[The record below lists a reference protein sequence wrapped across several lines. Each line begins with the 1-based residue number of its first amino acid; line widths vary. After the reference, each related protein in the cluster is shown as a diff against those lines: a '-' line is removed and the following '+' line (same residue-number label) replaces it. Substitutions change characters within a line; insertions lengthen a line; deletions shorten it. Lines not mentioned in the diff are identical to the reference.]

1 MEDHRSNEDES
12 VYNIN
17 NFLHDYRVYVGTSA
31 DPSECTECSGGPFMT
46 ATSGYDADG
55 KWKFGNEIWCNLSGH
70 WLHIVADYSAI
81 PTWDVSVC
89 DVSIMGNYYHGG
101 GVSTSPISKNAG
113 EEHIWTC
120 NPLAHGETSNG
131 EHTIVSAWRL
141 KADLGLP
148 DWIYI
153 TGN

>member
-17 NFLHDYRVYVGTSA
+17 NFLHDYRVYIGKSA

-89 DVSIMGNYYHGG
+89 DVSIMGNYYYPSG
-101 GVSTSPISKNAG
+101 GVPVG
-113 EEHIWTC
+113 
-120 NPLAHGETSNG
+120 
-131 EHTIVSAWRL
+131 
-141 KADLGLP
+141 
-148 DWIYI
+148 
-153 TGN
+153 